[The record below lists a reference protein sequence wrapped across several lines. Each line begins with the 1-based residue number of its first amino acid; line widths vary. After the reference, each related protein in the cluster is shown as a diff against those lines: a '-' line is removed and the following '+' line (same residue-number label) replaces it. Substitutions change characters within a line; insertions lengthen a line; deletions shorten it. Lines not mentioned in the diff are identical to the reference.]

1 MSQAPV
7 KLSREQARRVT
18 GGIGVVPCCPKC
30 SSADIMLVNR
40 MGREQHGRAGQ
51 EFRRFWKCSACG
63 QEFDEPAVGFPQA
76 I

>member
-18 GGIGVVPCCPKC
+18 GGIGVV
-30 SSADIMLVNR
+30 
-40 MGREQHGRAGQ
+40 QHGRAGQ
-51 EFRRFWKCSACG
+51 EFRRFWKCSACE